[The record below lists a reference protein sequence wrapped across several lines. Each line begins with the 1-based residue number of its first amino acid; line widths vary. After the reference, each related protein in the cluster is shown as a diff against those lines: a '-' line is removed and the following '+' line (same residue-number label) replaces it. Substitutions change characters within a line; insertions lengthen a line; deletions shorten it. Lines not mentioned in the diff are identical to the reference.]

1 MALLIHRHLEYGDV
15 MPLSPCGVDFFPPQF
30 DPLRSVPRFRAKMT
44 TPITSPQSAATAM
57 TAGRA
62 SDAAAGASGN
72 AGGEMNRPGGESE
85 AGSAKQN
92 RPDSPRDPQRVTTR
106 TLAKMRGTGTPITML
121 TAYDFPTAA
130 ILDAAG
136 IDILLVGD
144 SLAMVVQGHDTTLPV
159 TLGQMIYHAEM
170 VGRAAK
176 RAMVVVDLPFP
187 EGQRLID
194 RSIASAAKILKKT
207 RCHAVKLEG
216 GAEQAERIEALT
228 AAGIPVMAHVG
239 LRPQNIHVDG
249 GYVVQRDEERLLLD
263 ALAAE
268 KAGAFA
274 VLIECVPS
282 AIAGKITEAVQVPTI
297 GIGAGSATSG
307 QVLVVND
314 LIGMTSGYLPRFVTQ
329 LADVK
334 QTITAAAIAYREAV
348 QGGSFPAAAHEFK

>member
-1 MALLIHRHLEYGDV
+1 
-15 MPLSPCGVDFFPPQF
+15 
-30 DPLRSVPRFRAKMT
+30 MT
-44 TPITSPQSAATAM
+44 TPLSSPPPAVAAVSAGQASDTAVAAMGNSSGEIPTQSAD
-57 TAGRA
+57 
-62 SDAAAGASGN
+62 SSGI
-72 AGGEMNRPGGESE
+72 AK
-85 AGSAKQN
+85 KQN
-92 RPDSPRDPQRVTTR
+92 TAPSPRDPQRVTTR
-106 TLAKMRGTGTPITML
+106 TLAKMRSTGSRITML

-159 TLGQMIYHAEM
+159 TLQQMIYHAEM

-187 EGQRLID
+187 EGQRSID

-216 GAEQAERIEALT
+216 GAEQSRRIEALT
-228 AAGIPVMAHVG
+228 GAGIPVMAHVG

-249 GYVVQRDEERLLLD
+249 GYIVQRDEERLIGD

-282 AIAGKITEAVQVPTI
+282 AVASKITDALRVPTI
-297 GIGAGSATSG
+297 GIGAGPATTG

-329 LADVK
+329 LADIK
-334 QTITAAAIAYREAV
+334 QTITAAATQYRDAV
-348 QGGSFPAAAHEFK
+348 RDGSFPTSSHEFK

>member
-1 MALLIHRHLEYGDV
+1 
-15 MPLSPCGVDFFPPQF
+15 
-30 DPLRSVPRFRAKMT
+30 MT
-44 TPITSPQSAATAM
+44 TPMTSPKSTATTM

-62 SDAAAGASGN
+62 SDASAVSSGN
-72 AGGEMNRPGGESE
+72 ASGELSVSSGEDES
-85 AGSAKQN
+85 GSPKQKT
-92 RPDSPRDPQRVTTR
+92 PDSPRDPQRVTTR
-106 TLAKMRGTGTPITML
+106 TLAKMRGTGTRITML
-121 TAYDFPTAA
+121 TAYDFQTAA

-282 AIAGKITEAVQVPTI
+282 AIASKITEAVRVPTI
-297 GIGAGSATSG
+297 GIGAGPATSG

-334 QTITAAAIAYREAV
+334 QAITAAAIAYREAV
-348 QGGSFPAAAHEFK
+348 QDGSFPATAHEFQ